1 MRDSLDIETRSA
13 EPVETR
19 DEGGDD
25 IAAAVQA
32 VGELRAAVDQHRTQ
46 LDDRVTTELRSLT
59 ERLDAIDVRTQRP
72 GAGTETAD
80 AAAAE
85 RRQAFVAYLR
95 MSNATPANELRAL
108 TVSNDPQG
116 GYLAPPE
123 ISNEFI
129 RDLVQFSPIR
139 PLATVRQIASPS
151 VKYPRRTGITNAQW
165 GGETDD
171 QAESTVPFGQ
181 IDIPAR
187 NLSTFVD
194 ISNQLL
200 ADSAGTAEA
209 EVRLALAEDFGQ
221 KEGLAFVSGAGPLQP
236 EGLLTAAGVGYTP
249 TGNATTLGSAPA
261 DLLISHMYS
270 LPAAYRSRGTWLMNG
285 ATLAALR
292 KLKDGSTGVY
302 LWQPSYA
309 VGQPETILGRPV
321 VEVPDMADI
330 GSGTTPI
337 AFGDIATAYRIVDRL
352 EMSVLV
358 NPYLLATKG
367 VTRIHAT
374 RRVGAAVV
382 QPAAVKKIK
391 CATS

>member
-1 MRDSLDIETRSA
+1 MRHTLPIETRSA
-13 EPVETR
+13 EPIETR

-32 VGELRAAVDQHRTQ
+32 VGELRTAVDQHRTAI
-46 LDDRVTTELRSLT
+46 DERVTTELRSLT

-72 GAGTETAD
+72 GNGTETTD

-85 RRQAFVAYLR
+85 RRQAFGTYLR
-95 MSNATPANELRAL
+95 MGDRTPAEELRAL

-129 RDLVQFSPIR
+129 RDLVEFSPIR
-139 PLATVRQIASPS
+139 ALATVRQIASPS
-151 VKYPRRTGITNAQW
+151 VKYPRRTGVTNAQW
-165 GGETDD
+165 EGEADD

-181 IDIPAR
+181 VDIPAR

-200 ADSAGTAEA
+200 ADSGGTAEA

-221 KEGLAFVSGAGPLQP
+221 KEGLAFVSGTGPLQP
-236 EGLLTAAGVGYTP
+236 EGILSAAGVGYTP
-249 TGNATTLGSAPA
+249 TGNASTLGTNPA
-261 DLLISHMYS
+261 DLLITHMYS

-285 ATLAALR
+285 STLAAIR
-292 KLKDGSTGVY
+292 KLKDGTTGVY

-309 VGQPETILGRPV
+309 AGQPETILGRPV
-321 VEVPDMADI
+321 VEVPDMDDV
-330 GSGTTPI
+330 GSAAEPI
-337 AFGDIATAYRIVDRL
+337 VFGDIATAYRIVDRL
-352 EMSVLV
+352 DMSVLV

-367 VTRIHAT
+367 ITRIHAT
-374 RRVGAAVV
+374 RRVGGAVV
-382 QPAAVKKIK
+382 QPAAIKKIR
-391 CATS
+391 CATT